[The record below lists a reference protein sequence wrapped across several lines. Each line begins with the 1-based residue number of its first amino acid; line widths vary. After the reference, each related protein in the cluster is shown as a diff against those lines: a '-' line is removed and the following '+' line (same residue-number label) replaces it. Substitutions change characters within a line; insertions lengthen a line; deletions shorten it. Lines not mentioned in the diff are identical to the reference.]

1 MAHDFGE
8 IAAWLDRIAEY
19 QRQTREGDTPRP
31 RGNPALPPAS
41 NTAGRAAFLQ
51 RLEDYAR
58 VPGLSDYDV
67 AVLMGFRAVIRKGV
81 IAQTVEEAF
90 ERMLR
95 QSVLCFDAL
104 ARGRCLSKMDASL
117 KVAAGGPQVALET
130 LKAISPD
137 KWNPTQKIEMSGGME
152 LRNLLNSRSDAE
164 LRQVI
169 KLAEQADAGH

>member
-8 IAAWLDRIAEY
+8 IAAWLDRIAAY
-19 QRQTREGDTPRP
+19 QQQMREAGESPR
-31 RGNPALPPAS
+31 RGNPVLPPVS
-41 NTAGRAAFLQ
+41 DSEGRAAFLQ

-58 VPGLSDYDV
+58 VPGMSDRDV
-67 AVLMGFRAVIRKGV
+67 AVLMGFHAVIRKGI
-81 IAQTVEEAF
+81 IALTVEEAF
-90 ERMLR
+90 EKMLR
-95 QSVLCFDAL
+95 GSVACFDAL

-117 KVAAGGPQVALET
+117 KVAAGGPQIALET

-152 LRNLLNSRSDAE
+152 MRALLSARSDAE

-169 KLAEQADAGH
+169 KLAEPPDAGR